1 MLVTFV
7 LILTILSLCPSG
19 QALLFGARKGSWSLR
34 GVEGV
39 LTYHIPEIKQSLA
52 VMFSVPYDLNLYS
65 NYYDVQLFP
74 GHKQPDEATFKAM
87 YNVKPRKGENNWTQS
102 KNLGLGSNL
111 VLGVKC
117 AMSESGWPLS
127 RYM

>member
-1 MLVTFV
+1 M

-19 QALLFGARKGSWSLR
+19 QALLFGAHKKSWSLK

-39 LTYHIPEIKQSLA
+39 LTYDIPGIKQSLA
-52 VMFSVPYDLNLYS
+52 VMFSVPYNLNS

-87 YNVKPRKGENNWTQS
+87 YNGKPRKGDNNWAQS
-102 KNLGLGSNL
+102 KKLGSNL
-111 VLGVKC
+111 GLGVKC
-117 AMSESGWPLS
+117 AMSESSCATLEIHVEKVKPIK
-127 RYM
+127 